1 MTQAVATSCSAGKLG
16 TCECDKTVKGEG
28 RGWSWGGCSDNA
40 LYGAV
45 FTADFMDSRERGTDI
60 KSLMN
65 LHNNRAGRLV
75 RKQALCNF
83 YTTTEPLRGAKHKS
97 NTFHRIFTRSE
108 NRN

>member
-83 YTTTEPLRGAKHKS
+83 YTTTEP
-97 NTFHRIFTRSE
+97 
-108 NRN
+108 